1 MEYDPI
7 LNWNCRNADPAPEEF
22 KRKLPLRKKQRKPL
36 AVQSLS
42 MDDGLNKNPRN
53 FPSLTQRLELQKCRE
68 TKLDTENPK
77 YITSL
82 KYSIKEN
89 YNRWKLPSFIKV
101 VNSTTMEKAMF
112 PIDFITQPEV
122 VIKNENNFWK
132 LKKRE
137 EHGYI
142 LKATGTQVTIP
153 FEGIT
158 SFFEP
163 CKKQTRRTGRHST
176 TYGRNEQTTNQ
187 EQIKKKKIVKLQQK
201 LEASQRKIAILRSY
215 NVELEAGRKLWIK
228 PNLSL

>member
-22 KRKLPLRKKQRKPL
+22 KRKLSLRKKQRKPV

-82 KYSIKEN
+82 KYSIKEK
-89 YNRWKLPSFIKV
+89 YNRWKLPSFIEV
-101 VNSTTMEKAMF
+101 VNSTTMEKAMML
-112 PIDFITQPEV
+112 IDFITQPEV

-137 EHGYI
+137 EHGYN
-142 LKATGTQVTIP
+142 LKAGGTQVTIP

-158 SFFEP
+158 AFPNYVKNRQE
-163 CKKQTRRTGRHST
+163 
-176 TYGRNEQTTNQ
+176 EQDDIQQLTDGMSRLRIKNK
-187 EQIKKKKIVKLQQK
+187 IKKKKIVKLQKK

-215 NVELEAGRKLWIK
+215 NVELEAGRKL
-228 PNLSL
+228 

>member
-22 KRKLPLRKKQRKPL
+22 KRMLPLRKKQRTPV

-77 YITSL
+77 YITSS

-89 YNRWKLPSFIKV
+89 YNSWKLPSFIEV
-101 VNSTTMEKAMF
+101 VNSTTMEKAIM
-112 PIDFITQPEV
+112 PIDFITQQEV
-122 VIKNENNFWK
+122 VIKNETNFWK
-132 LKKRE
+132 LKKME

-142 LKATGTQVTIP
+142 FKAGGTQVTIP
-153 FEGIT
+153 FEGTTAFPNHVKNRHRQEEQDDIQELT
-158 SFFEP
+158 DGM
-163 CKKQTRRTGRHST
+163 RRLQIK
-176 TYGRNEQTTNQ
+176 NK
-187 EQIKKKKIVKLQQK
+187 IKKKKIVKLQQK

-215 NVELEAGRKLWIK
+215 NVELEAGRKL
-228 PNLSL
+228 

>member
-1 MEYDPI
+1 MFSKMEYDPI

-42 MDDGLNKNPRN
+42 IDDGLNKNPRN

-89 YNRWKLPSFIKV
+89 YNRWKLPSFIEV
-101 VNSTTMEKAMF
+101 ANSTTMEKAMM

-137 EHGYI
+137 EQGYI
-142 LKATGTQVTIP
+142 LKAGGTQVTIP

-158 SFFEP
+158 AFP
-163 CKKQTRRTGRHST
+163 NQVKNRH
-176 TYGRNEQTTNQ
+176 RQEEQDDNQ
-187 EQIKKKKIVKLQQK
+187 ELTDGMSRLRIKNKIKKKKIVKLQQK

-215 NVELEAGRKLWIK
+215 NVELEFGRKL
-228 PNLSL
+228 

>member
-7 LNWNCRNADPAPEEF
+7 LNWSCRNADPAPEEF
-22 KRKLPLRKKQRKPL
+22 KRKLPLRNKKQRKPV

-89 YNRWKLPSFIKV
+89 YNRWKLPSFIEV
-101 VNSTTMEKAMF
+101 VNSTTMEKAMM
-112 PIDFITQPEV
+112 PIDFITEPEV

-142 LKATGTQVTIP
+142 LKAEGTQVTIP

-158 SFFEP
+158 AFP
-163 CKKQTRRTGRHST
+163 NHGKNRP
-176 TYGRNEQTTNQ
+176 EQQDDIQ
-187 EQIKKKKIVKLQQK
+187 ELTDGMSRLRLKNKIKKKKIVKLQQT

-215 NVELEAGRKLWIK
+215 NVELEAGRKL
-228 PNLSL
+228 

>member
-22 KRKLPLRKKQRKPL
+22 KRMLPLRKKQRKPV

-42 MDDGLNKNPRN
+42 MDDRLNKNPRN

-77 YITSL
+77 FITSL
-82 KYSIKEN
+82 KYSIKQN
-89 YNRWKLPSFIKV
+89 YNRWKLPSFIEV
-101 VNSTTMEKAMF
+101 VNSTTKEKAMM
-112 PIDFITQPEV
+112 PIEFITQQEV
-122 VIKNENNFWK
+122 VIKNDTNFWK

-142 LKATGTQVTIP
+142 LKAGGTQVTIP

-158 SFFEP
+158 AFSNHL
-163 CKKQTRRTGRHST
+163 KTDRNNST
-176 TYGRNEQTTNQ
+176 TFKN
-187 EQIKKKKIVKLQQK
+187 
-201 LEASQRKIAILRSY
+201 LRT
-215 NVELEAGRKLWIK
+215 E
-228 PNLSL
+228 

>member
-22 KRKLPLRKKQRKPL
+22 KRKLPLRKKQRKPV

-89 YNRWKLPSFIKV
+89 YNRWKLPSFIEV
-101 VNSTTMEKAMF
+101 VNSTTMEKAMM

-137 EHGYI
+137 EHGYN
-142 LKATGTQVTIP
+142 LKAGGTQVTIP
-153 FEGIT
+153 LEGIT
-158 SFFEP
+158 AFP
-163 CKKQTRRTGRHST
+163 NHVKKQTGRTGRHST

-187 EQIKKKKIVKLQQK
+187 EQDQK
-201 LEASQRKIAILRSY
+201 EENREVATKTRGFTKEDSDPQIIQRGARSRKEALDKT
-215 NVELEAGRKLWIK
+215 
-228 PNLSL
+228 

>member
-42 MDDGLNKNPRN
+42 IDDGLNKNPRN

-68 TKLDTENPK
+68 IKLDTENPK

-89 YNRWKLPSFIKV
+89 FNRWKLPSFIEV
-101 VNSTTMEKAMF
+101 VNSTTMEKAMM
-112 PIDFITQPEV
+112 PIDFITQPEG

-142 LKATGTQVTIP
+142 LKAGGTQVTIP

-158 SFFEP
+158 AFPNHIKNRQE
-163 CKKQTRRTGRHST
+163 
-176 TYGRNEQTTNQ
+176 EQDDIQQLTDGMSRLRIKNK
-187 EQIKKKKIVKLQQK
+187 IKKKKIVKLQQK

-215 NVELEAGRKLWIK
+215 NVELESGRKL
-228 PNLSL
+228 

>member
-22 KRKLPLRKKQRKPL
+22 KRKLPLRKKQRKPV

-68 TKLDTENPK
+68 TKLDTENSK

-89 YNRWKLPSFIKV
+89 YNRWKLPSFIEV
-101 VNSTTMEKAMF
+101 VNSTTLEKAMM

-142 LKATGTQVTIP
+142 LKAGGTQVTIP
-153 FEGIT
+153 FEGIIA
-158 SFFEP
+158 FP
-163 CKKQTRRTGRHST
+163 NNVKNR
-176 TYGRNEQTTNQ
+176 Q
-187 EQIKKKKIVKLQQK
+187 EEKDDIQQLTEGMSRLRIKNKIEKKKIVKLQQK

-215 NVELEAGRKLWIK
+215 NVELEAGRKL
-228 PNLSL
+228 